1 MSKFFADSRK
11 SGFTLAEVL
20 ITLGIIAVVA
30 AMTLPTLLN
39 NSQNRQLEAGLK
51 KNYSVIQQ
59 ALDMYQADNGY
70 RLKSHDNIGNDMLK
84 KAIMPYLSVLKDC
97 GYGLEPS
104 ACVQSDQSGAS
115 VHPNPYRNYSNSRVV
130 DNSKFDDGQ
139 LILTDGSML
148 FFENVGADLL
158 LIHVDVNGYGKNPN
172 RWGFDLFTFQI
183 MDDGK
188 LLPGGANGTHF
199 FDQPKYCDPKS
210 LEANN
215 GIICTYKALTDKD
228 YFKNLPK

>member
-1 MSKFFADSRK
+1 MKHA
-11 SGFTLAEVL
+11 FTLAEVL
-20 ITLGIIAVVA
+20 ITLGIIGVVA
-30 AMTLPTLLN
+30 AMTLPTVITN
-39 NSQNRQLEAGLK
+39 TRNKEFETGLK
-51 KNYSVIQQ
+51 KGYTVLQQ
-59 ALDMYQADNGY
+59 ALDMYQADNGE
-70 RLKSHDNIGNDMLK
+70 RLKAHDNIGNDKLK
-84 KAIMPYLSVLKDC
+84 DAIKPYLSILKDC

-104 ACVQSDQSGAS
+104 ACVQSDQSGVT
-115 VHPNPYRNYSNSRVV
+115 VHPNPYMNYSNSRMA

-158 LIHVDVNGYGKNPN
+158 LIHVDVNGYRKNPN

-188 LLPGGANGTHF
+188 LLPGGANGTKF
-199 FDQPKYCDPKS
+199 YDQPKYCDPKGT
-210 LEANN
+210 EGNN